1 MRLVVTGAGSGIGAA
16 VVDCA
21 ALRGWATVPID
32 RTIEPGVDVA
42 EEGQVLEVLE
52 TARRAGRLEAVVCAA
67 GILREGAIEDTT
79 DSDWREIIGTNLMG
93 VVHTLRYFGRYWR
106 ESGIAGSAVIVSSM
120 AAERG
125 MKSGVS
131 YATSKAALNGLVRAV
146 AIDWAP
152 RGCRINAVMPGSVDT
167 PMLQKHIDEQ
177 GERPHERARLESIQP
192 MGRFAEPSEI
202 AELCC
207 FLVSPNASYVTGAA
221 IAIDGGLALGYG

>member
-16 VVDCA
+16 IVDCA
-21 ALRGWATVPID
+21 RTRGWATVPID

-42 EEGQVLEVLE
+42 DEARLSEALE
-52 TARRAGRLEAVVCAA
+52 TCRRDGHLDAVVCAA
-67 GILREGAIEDTT
+67 GILREGTIEDTT
-79 DSDWREIIGTNLMG
+79 DSDWREMMATNLMG

-106 ESGIAGSAVIVSSM
+106 ETGVAGSAVIVSSM

-152 RGCRINAVMPGSVDT
+152 RGCRVNAVMPGSVDT
-167 PMLQKHIDEQ
+167 PMLQEHINEQ
-177 GERPHERARLESIQP
+177 GLGLDERTRLESVQP
-192 MGRFAEPSEI
+192 MGRFAAPSEI

-207 FLVSPNASYVTGAA
+207 FLVSPDASYVTGAA
-221 IAIDGGLALGYG
+221 IPVDGGLALGYG